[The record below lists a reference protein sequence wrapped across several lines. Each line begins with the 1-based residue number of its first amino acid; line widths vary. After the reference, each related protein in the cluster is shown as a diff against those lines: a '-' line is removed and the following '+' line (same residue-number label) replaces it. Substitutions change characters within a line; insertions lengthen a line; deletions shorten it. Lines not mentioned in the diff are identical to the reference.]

1 MSLFVRLVSVMTLG
15 ENSQSWECLMSPRV
29 FSCLFMCR
37 CALQL
42 RLCAGHGPE
51 GPQCSECCCQ
61 GRGGSTPGKDCH
73 ASNSSGDKGP
83 KGWSNILNCLKRK
96 NYLMDSP
103 IDSSDFCY
111 DTVSIC
117 FNQSQDESHRLYD
130 YLQVHEST
138 RYLMGLQQGLNE
150 DSLWS
155 NLHRQKTSPSL
166 ILTLSCDENSDSTS
180 TADCTSMIGF

>member
-130 YLQVHEST
+130 YLQMHEFT
-138 RYLMGLQQGLNE
+138 
-150 DSLWS
+150 
-155 NLHRQKTSPSL
+155 
-166 ILTLSCDENSDSTS
+166 
-180 TADCTSMIGF
+180 